1 MKNIWKANINISWK
15 AMSNIRQMECNLGE
29 EIAFLK
35 AYNRVYWEI
44 LRAALLFI
52 NIFRELLSR
61 TA

>member
-1 MKNIWKANINISWK
+1 
-15 AMSNIRQMECNLGE
+15 MSNIRQMECNLGE